1 MSAICLAATAAQ
13 GQVLRLPR
21 AELWPFGWRQSWMAQ
36 LGMLRKPAAPGH
48 TTNVRLPIPGMPP
61 LPRHAATA
69 TPVRSPAQ
77 RQHAVL
83 MSMRLILDTPCLG
96 FLIIA
101 DNISCYEYTFQYAK
115 GCERKV
121 RQRLAVSIPL
131 VETCRLR
138 PVGVNE
144 LRRARPLQHH
154 QRRRRPRRARMGRR
168 QRVRTEKT
176 RRQRRGRAR
185 RRPRRWR
192 RPRARRRRPR
202 QRNTGASQ
210 SQRRAASPGRIS
222 RHASL
227 PCIDFYGFGRGSRVL

>member
-1 MSAICLAATAAQ
+1 MSGTCLAATAAQ

-21 AELWPFGWRQSWMAQ
+21 AELWPCGWRQSWMAQ

-48 TTNVRLPIPGMPP
+48 ATNVRLPVHRMPP

-83 MSMRLILDTPCLG
+83 MRMRLKLDTPCLG

-115 GCERKV
+115 GHERKIK
-121 RQRLAVSIPL
+121 QRLVVSIPL
-131 VETCRLR
+131 IETCRLR

-154 QRRRRPRRARMGRR
+154 QRRRRPRRAQMGRQGR
-168 QRVRTEKT
+168 QRARTEKT
-176 RRQRRGRAR
+176 RRRRRGRAR

-202 QRNTGASQ
+202 RRNTGASR
-210 SQRRAASPGRIS
+210 SPRRAASPGRTS

-227 PCIDFYGFGRGSRVL
+227 PCVDLYVFIGF